1 MITSK
6 FKHEIK
12 ANEPNLIP
20 LLDFM
25 LVLII
30 MFVLLAGPVRE
41 AIKVPVPEVKSA
53 TSTQTTKHTTLI
65 SVAAKN
71 DIYVDKNHF
80 SSLDEL
86 EEYLKIQ
93 KNKIKE
99 VSIAID
105 KSLEVDILLKLFS
118 INKSLGISTTN
129 IQVETKK

>member
-1 MITSK
+1 MITSRS
-6 FKHEIK
+6 KHEIK
-12 ANEPNLIP
+12 ASEPNLIP

-41 AIKVPVPEVKSA
+41 AIKVPVPEVKSGTA
-53 TSTQTTKHTTLI
+53 SQSTKHTTLI
-65 SVAAKN
+65 SVASKD
-71 DIYVDKNHF
+71 DIYIDKQHF
-80 SSLDEL
+80 SSLDSL
-86 EEYLKIQ
+86 EEYLSTQ
-93 KNKIKE
+93 KNTIKE
-99 VSIAID
+99 VSVAID

>member
-6 FKHEIK
+6 SKHEIK
-12 ANEPNLIP
+12 ASEPNLIP
-20 LLDFM
+20 ILDFM

-41 AIKVPVPEVKSA
+41 AIKVPVPEVKNGTAAQS
-53 TSTQTTKHTTLI
+53 TKHTTLI
-65 SVAAKN
+65 IVAGKN
-71 DIYVDKNHF
+71 DIYIDKNHF
-80 SSLDEL
+80 SSLDNL
-86 EEYLKIQ
+86 EKYLETQ
-93 KNKIKE
+93 KNIIKE

-118 INKSLGISTTN
+118 INKALGISTTN